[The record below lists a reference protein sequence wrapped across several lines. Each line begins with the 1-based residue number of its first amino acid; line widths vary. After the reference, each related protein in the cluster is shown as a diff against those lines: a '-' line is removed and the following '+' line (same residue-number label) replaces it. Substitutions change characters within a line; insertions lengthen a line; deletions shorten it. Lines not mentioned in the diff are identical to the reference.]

1 MHLAPIKR
9 APVFKS
15 QSAGAFS
22 MLDAIQMS
30 LGEIHAAAK
39 AALLGQGFNAAHADA
54 IANTVTAAE
63 RDECRHHGLF
73 RLPFYMNGLLS
84 GQASADAE
92 PVMKELAPGIIKIDA
107 KYGFSPLALERGDAP
122 LAERARQHGIA
133 ALAVNNALNVAA
145 LWPEVERLADRGLV
159 GFAFVAASPYVA
171 PAGGTKPLFG
181 TNPMAFAWPRPNKP
195 PLVFDQASS
204 ASARGEIQLRLR
216 DGKLLPE
223 GWAIGPDGEPTT
235 DPAKAL
241 AGAQLPFGGFKGSN
255 IAMMVELL
263 AGPLLGDALSFE
275 AGERDK
281 AKTGAP
287 CGGELIIAIDP
298 VRCIENGDRIDQLEH
313 GEMLFRKML
322 EQDGARL
329 PSDRRYEARK
339 RTSIEGVMVPR
350 SLYESIRAYIAGKRV
365 EERNPYEGD
374 HLTHKKEA
382 GHSTH
387 AC

>member
-1 MHLAPIKR
+1 MD
-9 APVFKS
+9 
-15 QSAGAFS
+15 
-22 MLDAIQMS
+22 DAVQMS
-30 LGEIHAAAK
+30 LGEVHVAAK
-39 AALLGQGFNAAHADA
+39 AALLGQGFNGAHAEA

-73 RLPFYMNGLLS
+73 RLPFYMNGLHS
-84 GQASADAE
+84 GQASGSAD
-92 PVMKELAPGIIKIDA
+92 PTIKELAPSVIKVDA
-107 KYGFSPLALERGDAP
+107 RYGFSPLALERGDAP
-122 LAERARQHGIA
+122 LAEKAKQHGIA

-145 LWPEVERLADRGLV
+145 LWPEVERLAERGLV

-171 PAGGTKPLFG
+171 PAGGIKPLFG
-181 TNPMAFAWPRPNKP
+181 TNPMAFAWPRHNKP

-216 DGKLLPE
+216 DGKRLPE
-223 GWAIGPDGEPTT
+223 GWAIGPDGGPTT
-235 DPAKAL
+235 DPAEAL

-281 AKTGAP
+281 ANTGAP

-298 VRCIENGDRIDQLEH
+298 LRCVENGDRVAQLEH
-313 GEMLFRKML
+313 GELLFKKIL

-339 RTSIEGVMVPR
+339 RTAVEGVKVPR
-350 SLYESIRAYIAGKRV
+350 SLYDSIQAYISGKHIR
-365 EERNPYEGD
+365 ERNAYEGD
-374 HLTHKKEA
+374 HLTHRKDA
-382 GHSTH
+382 GHN
-387 AC
+387 AFAV

>member
-1 MHLAPIKR
+1 MHDT
-9 APVFKS
+9 V
-15 QSAGAFS
+15 
-22 MLDAIQMS
+22 QMS
-30 LGEIHAAAK
+30 LGELHTAAK
-39 AALLGQGFNAAHADA
+39 TALSGQGFNGAHAEA

-73 RLPFYMNGLLS
+73 RLPFYINGLLS
-84 GQASADAE
+84 GQASPDAE
-92 PVMKELAPGIIKIDA
+92 PTIRELAPSVIKVDA

-122 LAERARQHGIA
+122 LAERAKQHGIA

-181 TNPMAFAWPRPNKP
+181 TNPMAFAWPRPNRP

-281 AKTGAP
+281 ANTGAP

-298 VRCIENGDRIDQLEH
+298 VRCIENGDRIAQLEH
-313 GEMLFRKML
+313 AEMLFRKML

-339 RTSIEGVMVPR
+339 RTAAEGVKVPR
-350 SLYESIRAYIAGKRV
+350 SLYESIQAYIAGKRIK
-365 EERNPYEGD
+365 ERNAYEGD

-382 GHSTH
+382 GHNTH
-387 AC
+387 AF

>member
-1 MHLAPIKR
+1 MDNM
-9 APVFKS
+9 V
-15 QSAGAFS
+15 
-22 MLDAIQMS
+22 QMS
-30 LGEIHAAAK
+30 LGEVHATAK
-39 AALLGQGFNAAHADA
+39 AALLGQGFNAAHAEA
-54 IANTVTAAE
+54 IANTVTSAE

-73 RLPFYMNGLLS
+73 RLPFYMNGLHS
-84 GQASADAE
+84 GQASGDAE
-92 PVMKELAPGIIKIDA
+92 PTVVELAPSVIKVDA

-122 LAERARQHGIA
+122 LAEKARQHGIA
-133 ALAVNNALNVAA
+133 ALSVNNALNVAA
-145 LWPEVERLADRGLV
+145 LWPEVERLAERGLV

-181 TNPMAFAWPRPNKP
+181 TNPMAFAWPRHGKP

-216 DGKLLPE
+216 DGKRLPE

-235 DPAKAL
+235 DPAEAL

-281 AKTGAP
+281 ANTGAP

-298 VRCIENGDRIDQLEH
+298 VRCVENGNRIAQLEH
-313 GEMLFRKML
+313 GEMLFTRML
-322 EQDGARL
+322 EQEGARL

-339 RTSIEGVMVPR
+339 RTAVEGVKVPR
-350 SLYESIRAYIAGKRV
+350 SLYDSIQLYIAGKRV
-365 EERNPYEGD
+365 RDRNAYEGD
-374 HLTHKKEA
+374 HLTHKKDA
-382 GHSTH
+382 DHNSF
-387 AC
+387 AV

>member
-1 MHLAPIKR
+1 MDNM
-9 APVFKS
+9 V
-15 QSAGAFS
+15 
-22 MLDAIQMS
+22 QMS
-30 LGEIHAAAK
+30 LGEVHAAAK
-39 AALLGQGFNAAHADA
+39 AALLGQGFNAVHAEA

-73 RLPFYMNGLLS
+73 RLPFYMNGLHS
-84 GQASADAE
+84 GQASGDAE
-92 PVMKELAPGIIKIDA
+92 PVVVELAPSVIKVDA

-122 LAERARQHGIA
+122 LAEKARQHGIA
-133 ALAVNNALNVAA
+133 ALSVNNALNVAA
-145 LWPEVERLADRGLV
+145 LWPEVERLAERGLV

-181 TNPMAFAWPRPNKP
+181 TNPMAFAWPRHDKP

-216 DGKLLPE
+216 DGKRLPE
-223 GWAIGPDGEPTT
+223 GWAVGPDGEPTT
-235 DPAKAL
+235 DPAEAL

-281 AKTGAP
+281 ANTGAP

-298 VRCIENGDRIDQLEH
+298 VRCIENGNRIAQLEH
-313 GEMLFRKML
+313 GEMLFSRML
-322 EQDGARL
+322 EQEGARL

-339 RTSIEGVMVPR
+339 RTAVEGVKVPR
-350 SLYESIRAYIAGKRV
+350 SLYDSIQLYMAGKRV
-365 EERNPYEGD
+365 RDRNAYEGD
-374 HLTHKKEA
+374 HLTHKKDA
-382 GHSTH
+382 DHNSF
-387 AC
+387 AV

>member
-1 MHLAPIKR
+1 MDNM
-9 APVFKS
+9 V
-15 QSAGAFS
+15 
-22 MLDAIQMS
+22 QMS
-30 LGEIHAAAK
+30 LSEVHAAAK
-39 AALLGQGFNAAHADA
+39 AALRGQGFNAAHAEA
-54 IANTVTAAE
+54 IANTVTSAE

-73 RLPFYMNGLLS
+73 RLPFYMNGLHS
-84 GQASADAE
+84 GQASGDAE
-92 PVMKELAPGIIKIDA
+92 PTVVELAPSVIKVDA

-122 LAERARQHGIA
+122 LAEKARQHGIA
-133 ALAVNNALNVAA
+133 ALSVNNALNVAA
-145 LWPEVERLADRGLV
+145 LWPEVERLAERGLV

-181 TNPMAFAWPRPNKP
+181 TNPMAFAWPRHDKP

-216 DGKLLPE
+216 DGKRLPE

-235 DPAKAL
+235 DPAEAL

-281 AKTGAP
+281 ANTGAP

-298 VRCIENGDRIDQLEH
+298 VRCVENGNRIAQLEH
-313 GEMLFRKML
+313 GEMLFTRML
-322 EQDGARL
+322 EQEGARL

-339 RTSIEGVMVPR
+339 RTAVEGVKVPR
-350 SLYESIRAYIAGKRV
+350 SLYDSIQLYIAGKHVRD
-365 EERNPYEGD
+365 RNAYEGD
-374 HLTHKKEA
+374 HLTHKKDA
-382 GHSTH
+382 DHNSF
-387 AC
+387 AV